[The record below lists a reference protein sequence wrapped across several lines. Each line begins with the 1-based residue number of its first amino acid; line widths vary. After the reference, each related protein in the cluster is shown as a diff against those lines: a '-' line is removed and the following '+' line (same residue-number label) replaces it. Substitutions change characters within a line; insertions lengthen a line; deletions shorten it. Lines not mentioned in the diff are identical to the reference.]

1 MELGS
6 LLAMNIVCASQVR
19 QSFKDAEAV
28 ASEGFE
34 VRRIPRFPA
43 FERPVFRVGLLIVIS
58 RFRSVFFHIL
68 VLCGVYSA
76 HASADDII
84 LGWPPE
90 VRERIEPLLLPYD
103 LSTVDLTKYDPAISD
118 NVVLLNDSVVY
129 VAEDGTIYEVFHRIY
144 SALTDGNLRY
154 LGEDTYRFRPD
165 TQKIF
170 VVTAETIQKDGR
182 QLPVREEGMIHQT
195 PQRDADRGI
204 YSGREELLLIFSGVE
219 QGAIVR
225 SIIIRESR
233 EGRIPGE
240 FSDYWIWT
248 SSWQTDRKRVLLDVP
263 ESLAQRLEFYTLGSP
278 VPPRENLDGENGRKR
293 FVWEDSPLADRSW
306 EAHDAPLIQ
315 TGPLNYVTTLES
327 WDAFAAWYS
336 ELLDERSELPES
348 LLAES
353 REWVSG
359 AESSREV
366 LDVLFEKVARDVRYT
381 SIDFGY
387 AGFQPQSAES
397 VWNNKFGDCK
407 DKSNL
412 LRLLLKANGIEAYL
426 TLINTDHAGRVDRR
440 APDYRYFDHA
450 IVTAILPDGT
460 RIFCDPTLSYGWPGL
475 ITLGNSGRP
484 ALMIEPE
491 TSSGTWVQT
500 PQVDPEILN
509 YEFDLDLDDAGR
521 LSGWFSLSAENSY
534 SAYFRKRFEG
544 EDHEY
549 IRREVRKY
557 VRYLF
562 PQADVIDFEIE
573 SSDDIHEPFRM
584 RAYLVT
590 SLVQAGERVEVNLG
604 WPDINWL
611 LPDVGPD
618 NSVTRPAF
626 LDADHVDVTFRV
638 GLPDRYWPVSI
649 PGSFSVSA
657 PPFSSK
663 GEWTFDAEAVS
674 VMGEVSFATSDPLVN
689 PGQFT
694 SFFNAVDA
702 TDAWIDQ
709 QIRLGEG
716 ENRPMLVRQNP
727 SDGRALEMEMMPT
740 GRGQIDLVD
749 QLYPEGPDNEMR
761 KRALELAGQWFPKD
775 PQVQFEVG
783 IRLAWILVYEDKP
796 AEALESTRKL
806 IRDGE
811 GWLDSISLGWVH
823 YLEGVALLDLGENEE
838 ALGVFQSLADDSRF
852 SDYRRAWANY
862 QMGQLLE
869 DQNPTEGLERYWAAF
884 ELLEREREYYLRAMS
899 ELAMEGDLGGE
910 FSEYLQRVIDEN
922 PDFVENLIG
931 TLQVQSVE
939 WMERGQGSL
948 RSVRL
953 LRALEQVQYEGD
965 VLASRSEFD
974 SIRGFQ
980 VLTATYQGIQ
990 SDLHDYLRENL
1001 PEFWNETSFEED
1013 ARTQEELTSA
1023 VDEAEAEWRK
1033 NDAARLALTKVLKN
1047 PGDASFPKAFWK
1059 AVLYLDWREKDD
1071 ELPEDDTL
1079 DYALNLGERFFEESD
1094 EFIEL
1099 RFLRAK
1105 YHNRRNDLD
1114 EEYEVFRGLMG
1125 ADIGANWQDSLTGRA
1140 GLNRE
1145 QASEFDE
1152 ALEIY
1157 LSVEDLLAEDLDMA
1171 VQLVR
1176 AVYIYLEDGDLNEA
1190 EALIA
1195 RIYPIIADVE
1205 ETNTAINQLRRWND
1219 HREAGT
1225 LRDLWSRQEVWWPQ
1239 WEALALAWKG
1249 KAIPESGHVVPMIG
1263 DLSVLGGELGTALQ
1277 GNDRDETFQIYRR
1290 LIHAARWDS
1299 YFVPEVQA
1307 TIRLG
1312 DDEFPDAMEE
1322 ANDLVVAL
1330 FESLPIADD
1339 PVWRNSLYFS
1349 ILSLDQV
1356 GDQKTGMELV
1366 EEYFGVNPTEDSI
1379 YRAIERVGALFATNL
1394 NLPLDEWIARLR
1406 GQLNTVERENYVYTV
1421 NVLARALRTDGQ
1433 FDEEEALLSDYVSRF
1448 PYDDSAIANTFKVR
1462 MQEIEE
1468 VQRSVAVFEV
1478 TYSDWLKQDAPEWL
1492 SWMPGLDLAS
1502 YSPDRVAFMLE
1513 DGSYPGESLFE
1524 QTHFL
1529 AIAAK
1534 DPRLDLQEREWAFSA
1549 LIQMIPQTTA
1559 TVEEAHGYLQSIY
1572 EEEEF
1577 SEEIRT
1583 LGFWMDFVSLVFSQ
1597 DMKLVNELKTT
1608 SFYTEPVAVYG
1619 PDVKEDLLQICELD
1633 LTLEEEVLGF
1643 LDEMIAEA
1651 RFHQVIPGLLM
1662 VSFEALLEQ
1671 GNFEVAEKYLAKVA
1685 ASSLGR
1691 NRDLQYRNIRLE
1703 IIRSIESARGLAP
1716 LDRILGQAFGELIE
1730 AFPGE
1735 AALPEENYLGQD
1747 VVGYWAGPDLKA
1759 FFRYHWVNRFYDR
1772 ESLLLWSSFF
1782 RYSSRNKVLSTKI
1795 WERLPEIAPSLLES
1809 VDDDESAFFAAF
1821 LFTLASDLDNPEQ
1834 RDFTLAQFRAIREL
1848 GSFPSCEDFMNS
1860 VELDARL
1867 RTGESFDIEAI
1878 AAGNKK
1884 VASFNVYEGEVIE
1897 YYLSRNQL
1905 SPLERYLKTVPVE
1918 TAFSEAVVSN
1928 YLRALKLCGL
1938 EGEYQFAAEEAME
1951 ILQKGMALSLINQEP
1966 SHYRFVFNLAAVMP
1980 EDYVLDPE
1988 WIKAM
1993 RERVRPPEKL
2003 YFETR
2008 ASFYEKDW
2016 ERTLV
2021 NARQLVDEL
2030 PKYYNNYFYLGMAN
2044 FQLGNY
2050 SQASEAFAVFCKFAK
2065 DSPYWPEATRLLQII
2080 EEKK

>member
-1 MELGS
+1 M
-6 LLAMNIVCASQVR
+6 
-19 QSFKDAEAV
+19 
-28 ASEGFE
+28 
-34 VRRIPRFPA
+34 
-43 FERPVFRVGLLIVIS
+43 
-58 RFRSVFFHIL
+58 
-68 VLCGVYSA
+68 
-76 HASADDII
+76 
-84 LGWPPE
+84 
-90 VRERIEPLLLPYD
+90 
-103 LSTVDLTKYDPAISD
+103 
-118 NVVLLNDSVVY
+118 LNDSVVY
-129 VAEDGTIYEVFHRIY
+129 VAEDGTIYEVFQRVY

-165 TQKIF
+165 TQKIY

-182 QLPVREEGMIHQT
+182 QLPVQEEGMIHQT

-204 YSGREELLLIFSGVE
+204 YSGREELLLIFPGLE

-263 ESLAQRLEFYTLGSP
+263 QSLAQRLEFYTLGAP
-278 VPPRENLDGENGRKR
+278 VPPREDLDGEDGRKR
-293 FVWEDSPLADRSW
+293 FVWEASPLTNRNW
-306 EAHDAPLIQ
+306 EARDAPLIQ

-327 WDAFAAWYS
+327 WDAFAAWYG
-336 ELLDERSELPES
+336 ELLEERSELPES

-353 REWVSG
+353 REWVSD
-359 AESSREV
+359 AESPQEV
-366 LDVLFEKVARDVRYT
+366 LEVLFEKVARDVRYT

-412 LRLLLKANGIEAYL
+412 LRLLLKANGIDAYL

-475 ITLGNSGRP
+475 ITLGNSDRP

-491 TSSGTWVQT
+491 TSSGIWVQT

-509 YEFDLDLDDAGR
+509 YEFDLDLDDAGM

-549 IRREVRKY
+549 VRREVRKY
-557 VRYLF
+557 VRYFF

-573 SSDDIHEPFRM
+573 SSDDVHEPFKM

-590 SLVQAGERVEVNLG
+590 SLVQAGEQGEVNLG
-604 WPDINWL
+604 WPDIDWL
-611 LPDVGPD
+611 LPDMGSD
-618 NSVTRPAF
+618 NSVTRSAF

-638 GLPDRYWPVSI
+638 DLPDRYWPVSI

-657 PPFSSK
+657 PPFSSR
-663 GEWTFDAEAVS
+663 GEWSFDAEAASVS
-674 VMGEVSFATSDPLVN
+674 GEVSFATSDPLVN

-716 ENRPMLVRQNP
+716 ADRPMVMRQSP
-727 SDGRALEMEMMPT
+727 DDGRTLEMEMMPT

-749 QLYPEGPDNEMR
+749 QLYPEGPDNEIR

-783 IRLAWILVYEDKP
+783 IRLAWILVNEDKP
-796 AEALESTRKL
+796 AEALESARKL

-811 GWLDSISLGWVH
+811 GWLDSLSLGWVY
-823 YLEGVALLDLGENEE
+823 YLEGVALLDLGENAE

-862 QMGQLLE
+862 QVGQLLE
-869 DQNPTEGLERYWAAF
+869 DQNPTEALERYWAAF

-899 ELAMEGDLGGE
+899 ELAMEGDLGNE
-910 FSEYLQRVIDEN
+910 FSGYLQRVVDEN
-922 PDFVENLIG
+922 PDFVENMIG
-931 TLQVQSVE
+931 ALQAQSVE

-953 LRALEQVQYEGD
+953 LGALEQVQYGDD

-974 SIRGFQ
+974 SIREFQ
-980 VLTATYQGIQ
+980 DLTATYQGIQ
-990 SDLHDYLRENL
+990 SDLHDYLRENR
-1001 PEFWNETSFEED
+1001 PEFWDEESFEED
-1013 ARTQEELTSA
+1013 ARTQEELTEDM
-1023 VDEAEAEWRK
+1023 DEAEEEWRK

-1047 PGDASFPKAFWK
+1047 PGDASFPQAYWK
-1059 AVLYLDWREKDD
+1059 ALLYLDWREMGD

-1079 DYALNLGERFFEESD
+1079 DYVLNLGERFPEESD
-1094 EFIEL
+1094 EFVEL

-1105 YHNRRNDLD
+1105 FHNRRNEVD
-1114 EEYEVFRGLMG
+1114 EEYAVFLGLMG
-1125 ADIGANWQDSLTGRA
+1125 ADLGANWQDSLTGRA

-1145 QASEFDE
+1145 QAGEFDE

-1176 AVYIYLEDGDLNEA
+1176 AVYIYLENGDLNEA

-1205 ETNTAINQLRRWND
+1205 ETNPAIDQLRRWND

-1225 LRDLWSRQEVWWPQ
+1225 LRDLWSRQKVWWPE
-1239 WEALALAWKG
+1239 WEALALAWEG
-1249 KAIPESGHVVPMIG
+1249 EAIPESGHVVPIIE

-1277 GNDRDETFQIYRR
+1277 AHDREEIFRIYQT
-1290 LIHAARWDS
+1290 LINSARWDS

-1312 DDEFPDAMEE
+1312 DDEFPDAVEE
-1322 ANDLVVAL
+1322 ANDLVVAM
-1330 FESLPIADD
+1330 FESLPIANDS
-1339 PVWRNSLYFS
+1339 VWRNSLYFT
-1349 ILSLDQV
+1349 ILSLDEA
-1356 GDQKTGMELV
+1356 GDQKTAMELV
-1366 EEYFGVNPTEDSI
+1366 EEYFEVDPPEDSI
-1379 YRAIERVGALFATNL
+1379 YRTIERLGALFATRL
-1394 NLPLDEWIARLR
+1394 NLELDEWIARLK
-1406 GQLNTVERENYVYTV
+1406 GQLDTVERENYVYTV
-1421 NVLARALRTDGQ
+1421 NVLARVLRADGQ
-1433 FDEEEALLSDYVSRF
+1433 FDEEEELLADYISQF
-1448 PYDDSAIANTFKVR
+1448 PYDSSAIANTLKVR
-1462 MQEIEE
+1462 LQEIEE
-1468 VQRSVAVFEV
+1468 FQRSVAVFEA
-1478 TYSDWLKQDAPEWL
+1478 TYSDWLEQDAPDWL
-1492 SWMPGLDLAS
+1492 SWMPGMDLAS

-1513 DGSYPGESLFE
+1513 DGSYPGESIFE
-1524 QTHFL
+1524 QTYFL

-1534 DPRLDLQEREWAFSA
+1534 DPRLDLEEREWAFSA

-1559 TVEEAHGYLQSIY
+1559 TVEEAHVYLQSIY
-1572 EEEEF
+1572 EKEAF
-1577 SEEIRT
+1577 SEEIRA
-1583 LGFWMDFVSLVFSQ
+1583 LGFWVDFVSLAFSQ
-1597 DMKLVNELKTT
+1597 NLDLVNELKTT
-1608 SFYTEPVAVYG
+1608 RFYTEPTAVYG
-1619 PDVKEDLLQICELD
+1619 RDVKEDLLQICELN
-1633 LTLEEEVLGF
+1633 LTSEEEVLGF
-1643 LDEMIAEA
+1643 LDEIIVEA

-1662 VSFEALLEQ
+1662 VSFDALLQQ
-1671 GNFEVAEKYLAKVA
+1671 GNFEVAEEYMAKVA

-1691 NRDLQYRNIRLE
+1691 NRDLQYRNIRLG
-1703 IIRSIESARGLAP
+1703 IIRSIEAARELEP
-1716 LDRILGQAFGELIE
+1716 MDRILGEAFGEVIE
-1730 AFPGE
+1730 AFPEE
-1735 AALPEENYLGQD
+1735 AALPEESYLGQD
-1747 VVGYWAGPDLKA
+1747 VAEYWAGPDLKA
-1759 FFRYHWVNRFYDR
+1759 FIKYHWVNRFYDR
-1772 ESLLLWSSFF
+1772 ESLLLWSSLF
-1782 RYSSRNKVLSTKI
+1782 RYSSRDLDLSAKV
-1795 WERLPEIAPSLLES
+1795 WERLPEMAPALLKN

-1821 LFTLASDLDNPEQ
+1821 LLTLASDLDNPEQ
-1834 RDFTLAQFRAIREL
+1834 RDFILAQFMAIREL
-1848 GSFPSCEDFMNS
+1848 GSFPSCEEFMNS
-1860 VELDARL
+1860 VELDVRL
-1867 RTGESFDIEAI
+1867 RTGEAFDIEAI
-1878 AAGNKK
+1878 ADANKK
-1884 VASFNVYEGEVIE
+1884 VASFNVYEGDVIE
-1897 YYLSRNQL
+1897 YYLSRDEVA
-1905 SPLERYLKTVPVE
+1905 PLERYLKTVSVE
-1918 TAFSEAVVSN
+1918 TAFSEAVVSK
-1928 YLRALKLCGL
+1928 YIRALRRCGL
-1938 EGEYQFAAEEAME
+1938 EGEYRFAAEEAVE
-1951 ILQKGMALSLINQEP
+1951 ILQREMALSLINQEP
-1966 SHYRFVFNLAAVMP
+1966 SHFRFVFNLAAVMP
-1980 EDYVLDPE
+1980 DDFVLDPE
-1988 WIKAM
+1988 WIRAM

-2008 ASFYEKDW
+2008 ASFYEEDW
-2016 ERTLV
+2016 EKTVV
-2021 NARQLVDEL
+2021 NAGQLVEEL
-2030 PKYYNNYFYLGMAN
+2030 PKYYDNYYYLGMAN

-2050 SQASEAFAVFCKFAK
+2050 SQASEAFAVFCKFTK
-2065 DSPYWPEATRLLQII
+2065 DSPYWPEATRFLQLI